1 MHDIEITPVS
11 TIINYWLSNLL
22 LLLITIIIIKKSGSI
37 TSRPDINKGIR
48 IFALILLVLLFFEI
62 IPLLIDTSGYLYN
75 KKEYPKYEVCQVKQ
89 IKIHYR
95 VLKTEIFF
103 TCEDDRQ
110 YKIDKWVLNLDKE
123 VILNS
128 KRGKMILLSFSDFE
142 QRFYRFTILPE
153 TKKVI
158 EISKGG

>member
-95 VLKTEIFF
+95 VLKTEIFLL
-103 TCEDDRQ
+103 
-110 YKIDKWVLNLDKE
+110 V
-123 VILNS
+123 
-128 KRGKMILLSFSDFE
+128 KMIDNIKLINGF
-142 QRFYRFTILPE
+142 
-153 TKKVI
+153 
-158 EISKGG
+158 